1 MTDAQSFYDSAPAV
15 TESAVSSGWR
25 AQVSYTLSEAADDA
39 SGINSQDFSNNVQY
53 VSDWYDL
60 EHDRGLSAFHARHN
74 LTANASWDLPFSPA
88 AAAWPA
94 RFSAAGR

>member
-1 MTDAQSFYDSAPAV
+1 M
-15 TESAVSSGWR
+15 
-25 AQVSYTLSEAADDA
+25 SYTLSESIDDA

-74 LTANASWDLPFSPA
+74 LTANASWDLPFAANGERRGRRAAEGLAGERHRDAAIRAIRSPSSSA
-88 AAAWPA
+88 STA
-94 RFSAAGR
+94 RAT